1 MSINY
6 QKLDEKI
13 WALLGTW
20 KDIEPKPGYIGR
32 FNARIAER
40 KPWFERFSLSMPV
53 LKPILVMCFIFI
65 AFGSAQTY
73 STYTNTKQLLSSIP
87 QQEWDMLANYETI
100 ANLNVVDDKSAILD
114 IQE

>member
-13 WALLGTW
+13 WTLLGTW

-73 STYTNTKQLLSSIP
+73 SNYTNTRALLSTMSE
-87 QQEWDMLANYETI
+87 QEWEMLTNFETI
-100 ANLNVVDDKSAILD
+100 SKLELAPASPKDNNL
-114 IQE
+114 